1 MSKDVK
7 HLKGGKQKRSNIK
20 YLIKQVIIAAKIVNR
35 HDLVD
40 QKLVPRK
47 VMDLYLGVRHF
58 FAFTF
63 LSSDKMRRYE
73 KISWKT
79 YFNALKKRK
88 GKLFGEKLWNVT
100 SWWDWFGISII

>member
-1 MSKDVK
+1 M
-7 HLKGGKQKRSNIK
+7 K
-20 YLIKQVIIAAKIVNR
+20 YLVKQVSRAAGIDNR
-35 HDLVD
+35 HDLVVR
-40 QKLVPRK
+40 KWSPRK
-47 VMDLYLGVRHF
+47 VMDSYLGVRHF